1 MIEIIVMDYLR
12 DKLGI
17 PVYTEEP
24 SEKNDSYIVIE
35 KTSGG
40 ISNHIESATLA
51 IKSYGKTMYE
61 AAILNEKMKDAI
73 NDITDLDSVSSAK
86 LNSDYN
92 YTDTARKKYRYQAV
106 FDFVYF

>member
-1 MIEIIVMDYLR
+1 
-12 DKLGI
+12 
-17 PVYTEEP
+17 
-24 SEKNDSYIVIE
+24 
-35 KTSGG
+35 
-40 ISNHIESATLA
+40 
-51 IKSYGKTMYE
+51 MYE